1 MTGARGRSGL
11 ATAVLLAAAAFA
23 ARATG
28 AAAVQ
33 AATAGTVET
42 LTVTGGLPP
51 AIVSRFEQPVAF
63 VQTRNGD
70 YLVLDRRAHT
80 VYGVSAAK
88 PVLRK
93 LVQIGSETGR
103 VIQPA
108 AFALSA
114 DDVFAVADAPAGYER
129 VQVFTAAG
137 SAMGSFVL
145 STRAAQRLVMGP
157 LILNGVGSLAFTGK
171 TFLVSRP
178 EGGALIAELD
188 IDGNGLRQF
197 GALRPTGHEGDRDL
211 HIALNAGVPLVD
223 PTGGFYFVFQTGR
236 PMFRKYDA
244 NGVLLFERH
253 IEGVELDVEIQTA
266 PASWP
271 RRSTDDGTF
280 PLVLPVVRTAAVDS
294 AGRLWVSLMA
304 PVTYVY
310 DRRGE
315 KTRTVQF
322 GTGPAVSPSSFFFTR
337 DGRLLVTPG
346 CYEFKVG

>member
-1 MTGARGRSGL
+1 MIAR
-11 ATAVLLAAAAFA
+11 VLAAAGILVALQSPPGNA
-23 ARATG
+23 
-28 AAAVQ
+28 
-33 AATAGTVET
+33 VET
-42 LTVTGGLPP
+42 LAVAGGLPP
-51 AIVSRFEQPVAF
+51 AIVRGLEQPIAF
-63 VQTRNGD
+63 AQTRNGD

-88 PVLRK
+88 PALRK
-93 LVQIGSETGR
+93 LVQVGSETGR

-114 DDVFAVADAPAGYER
+114 DDVFAVADAPAGFER
-129 VQVFTAAG
+129 VQIFTAAG

-145 STRAAQRLVMGP
+145 NTRAAERLVRGP
-157 LILNGVGSLAFTGK
+157 IILTGVGALVFTGR

-178 EGGALIAELD
+178 ERGALIAELD

-197 GALRPTGHEGDRDL
+197 GALRPTGHETDHDL
-211 HIALNAGVPLVD
+211 HIALNVGLPLVD

-244 NGVLLFERH
+244 NGVLMLERH
-253 IEGVELDVEIQTA
+253 IEGVELDAEIQTA

-271 RRSTDDGTF
+271 KRKTEDGTF
-280 PLVLPVVRTAAVDS
+280 PLVQPIVRTAAVDPS
-294 AGRLWVSLMA
+294 GRLWVSLMA

-310 DRRGE
+310 DRRGD
-315 KTRTVQF
+315 KIRTVQF
-322 GTGPAVSPSSFFFTR
+322 GSGPAVSPSSFFFTR

-346 CYEFKVG
+346 CYEFKVR